1 MSDADAIKREML
13 QHIENA
19 KHGIHYIYR
28 GQGRHIPNAIRRFY
42 NEPDGF
48 RVLLRKC
55 SVSRGKC
62 PINGTQRWTN
72 TLDLLVKMNGTW
84 YRQREDNVDDGVIR
98 WDVDYPV
105 STIFD
110 EPYNEF
116 ATNY

>member
-1 MSDADAIKREML
+1 MSEDPKLEML
-13 QHIENA
+13 RHIENA
-19 KHGIHYIYR
+19 TNPQNGIHYIYR

-55 SVSRGKC
+55 SVSRGQK
-62 PINGTQRWTN
+62 WTN
-72 TLDLLVKMNGTW
+72 TLDLLVKRNGTW
-84 YRQREDNVDDGVIR
+84 YRESEDHQDDDVIR

-116 ATNY
+116 AKNY